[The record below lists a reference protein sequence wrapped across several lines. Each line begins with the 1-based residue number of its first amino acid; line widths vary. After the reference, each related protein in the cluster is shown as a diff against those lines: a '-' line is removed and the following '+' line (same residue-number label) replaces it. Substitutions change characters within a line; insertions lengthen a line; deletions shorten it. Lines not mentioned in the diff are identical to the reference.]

1 MTEVSERLNKQAQWQ
16 KRRRALS
23 WPEKVRLAEAVRDS
37 VEALRR
43 APAEP
48 SPSSPARTRPVPADR
63 PGK

>member
-1 MTEVSERLNKQAQWQ
+1 MTEVPERLSKQAQWQ

-48 SPSSPARTRPVPADR
+48 STPSPARTGPLPADR